1 MTMNTVEYVY
11 SQFSARFERCVFS
24 GFSVMEIYLLTCAA
38 HMYCFSHY
46 TDQVVN
52 KGASCGICR
61 CLRYFDISNSG
72 LLLPCYPLLG
82 EHPFLG

>member
-24 GFSVMEIYLLTCAA
+24 GLSVTESYLLTCAA

-46 TDQVVN
+46 
-52 KGASCGICR
+52 AWRCSSC
-61 CLRYFDISNSG
+61 
-72 LLLPCYPLLG
+72 
-82 EHPFLG
+82 